1 MKKNI
6 TIGRISIP
14 VSLIVGLLVLVASSL
29 FNFVTSELI
38 QYLYPDR
45 PVVPDLLFTILPFVP
60 WLQYV
65 FDTILAA
72 SIIMMLVY
80 AFRIDWKHSGYY
92 LFVVGVG
99 YLVRAILMALTP
111 LGQPG
116 GNNETM
122 GIGLLLN
129 IYQHGMFPSGHT
141 CLAATIYFLMD
152 RARAPRMKTAAGIL
166 VIAEMVCLLLSHA
179 HYSIDIV
186 GALMVAYLIVLW
198 LKRYKESFL
207 VSLPAAR
214 TRRESSAARRAV
226 PGQASAR
233 RVAAGRKSRG

>member
-6 TIGRISIP
+6 TIGRIAIP
-14 VSLIVGLLVLVASSL
+14 VGLIIGLLMLVASSL

-60 WLQYV
+60 WLQYA

-72 SIIMMLVY
+72 SIILMLVY
-80 AFRIDWKHSGYY
+80 AFRIDWRHSGYY
-92 LFVVGVG
+92 FFVVGVG
-99 YLVRAILMALTP
+99 YLVRAVLMALTP
-111 LGQPG
+111 LGQPV

-152 RARAPRMKTAAGIL
+152 RALAPRMKTAAGIL
-166 VIAEMVCLLLSHA
+166 VIAEMVTLLLSHA
-179 HYSIDIV
+179 HYSIDLV
-186 GALMVAYLIVLW
+186 GGLMVAYLIVHW
-198 LKRYKESFL
+198 LKRYKEHFL
-207 VSLPAAR
+207 VSLPAGTPRRR
-214 TRRESSAARRAV
+214 TAPRRR
-226 PGQASAR
+226 
-233 RVAAGRKSRG
+233 

>member
-1 MKKNI
+1 M
-6 TIGRISIP
+6 
-14 VSLIVGLLVLVASSL
+14 ASSL

-65 FDTILAA
+65 FDTILAT
-72 SIIMMLVY
+72 SIILMLVY
-80 AFRIDWKHSGYY
+80 AFRIDWRHSGYY

-111 LGQPG
+111 LGQPV

-152 RARAPRMKTAAGIL
+152 RERAPRMKTAAGIL
-166 VIAEMVCLLLSHA
+166 VIAEMVTLLLSHA
-179 HYSIDIV
+179 HYSIDLV
-186 GALMVAYLIVLW
+186 GGLMVAYLIVHW
-198 LKRYKESFL
+198 LKRYKEHFL
-207 VSLPAAR
+207 VSLPGDTTRGGGKSAKRAA
-214 TRRESSAARRAV
+214 V
-226 PGQASAR
+226 R
-233 RVAAGRKSRG
+233 RVVAGRKSRG